1 MADVLIVISGLP
13 GTGKSAVA
21 EAVAAELGAVQLSID
36 VVEDAL
42 LGAGL
47 PFSWQTGVAAY
58 EAVRAAAE
66 QNLSLGRT
74 VVVDAVNDSTAART
88 TWTDAADRART
99 DLLLVLL
106 TLDDTDEHRRRLEGR
121 QRQFSHLQ
129 EPTWSEVRRRAATY
143 EDWDDPVLRLTA
155 ARPVHEIAEAILR
168 RLS

>member
-1 MADVLIVISGLP
+1 MLIVVSGLP

-66 QNLSLGRT
+66 PPHS
-74 VVVDAVNDSTAART
+74 S
-88 TWTDAADRART
+88 
-99 DLLLVLL
+99 
-106 TLDDTDEHRRRLEGR
+106 
-121 QRQFSHLQ
+121 
-129 EPTWSEVRRRAATY
+129 
-143 EDWDDPVLRLTA
+143 
-155 ARPVHEIAEAILR
+155 ARPCVR
-168 RLS
+168 G